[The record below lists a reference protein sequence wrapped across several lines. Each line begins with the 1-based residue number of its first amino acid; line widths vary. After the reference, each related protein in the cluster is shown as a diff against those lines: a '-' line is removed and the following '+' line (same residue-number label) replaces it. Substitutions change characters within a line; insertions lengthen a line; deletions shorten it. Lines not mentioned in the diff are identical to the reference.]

1 MNKKIVVLCFMIALI
16 PSLFIVRG
24 LYVTSDYHIL
34 KCNWKSGFSNV
45 TFGDVLVF
53 NESYRLNH
61 GNITMDGQPI
71 ARIIIREYRPYAA
84 NILVIESI
92 EPSALALFY
101 EKGCD

>member
-1 MNKKIVVLCFMIALI
+1 
-16 PSLFIVRG
+16 
-24 LYVTSDYHIL
+24 
-34 KCNWKSGFSNV
+34 
-45 TFGDVLVF
+45 
-53 NESYRLNH
+53 
-61 GNITMDGQPI
+61 MDGQPI